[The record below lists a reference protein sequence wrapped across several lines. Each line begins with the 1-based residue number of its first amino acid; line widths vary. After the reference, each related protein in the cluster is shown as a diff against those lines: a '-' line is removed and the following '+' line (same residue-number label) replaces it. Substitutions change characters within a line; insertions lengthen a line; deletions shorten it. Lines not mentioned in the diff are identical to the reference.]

1 MGPHFVI
8 LLAAL
13 QQQPQ
18 DTLRTTYGNP
28 ATRALVVRA
37 AERHAARDSAVADYR
52 AKIRYRLTVALGKR
66 RWGRPATAAVE
77 EQDATVAWQR
87 PNDLRV
93 DVIGRRFRSR
103 SERLQLSSTFDRPW
117 FVPRGL
123 GDSIRI
129 FSDDFPATGALHPL
143 GAGAARAY
151 HYDLVD
157 SVALQVPGAAR
168 LKLYAVQVIPK
179 TVGPALVA
187 GRLWLDAATA
197 EVVRFTFRYV
207 GTGLWARPDD
217 EDGRDSVSTRRLNNF
232 INRIVTLDVDLEYG
246 LQDGV
251 HWMPFRQSI
260 AGTIRIPII
269 TDVVI
274 PFQAIT
280 TFDDYEINTGR
291 PVAFELPLP
300 DSADRAMREAM
311 RDSLREERREGR
323 ADSLRGWTYADRWPG
338 GRFEVHRPSNDS
350 LGRYTDW
357 TDSLVIDNDPES
369 EARVRE
375 AQASLAALAE
385 ELPDPLTG
393 RRAFGIA
400 YENLGDA
407 LQYNRV
413 QGISFG
419 AGFRVRVPGSS
430 FTDLFG
436 TARYG
441 VSDKRATGRLA
452 IVRDAP
458 GGRLAL
464 SGYRDLADADPFS
477 PGRSLANSVNA
488 LFTAHDYGDYHL
500 ATGGSLGMV
509 TAVGVALDLT
519 ASLRAERQRS
529 VVREATSAV
538 NDLLGGD
545 GLFPANMSI
554 ADGDYAVASVRLAK
568 LAGFRWT
575 LAAEGMAGEGD
586 AGGRAYGE
594 ARYTR
599 GGARGLT
606 LRMKAGIA
614 SPDAPPQLRFRLG
627 GMHTVRGFEYASL
640 TGESF
645 WAAQLDVSPL
655 RGTIRPVVFGDVGGI
670 GGGRDGLDGRALVGG
685 GVGVS
690 VYSPLLRTT
699 LFRLDLSHPI
709 SPSEGG
715 EWRFDLVFSPVR

>member
-1 MGPHFVI
+1 MGSHVVI
-8 LLAAL
+8 LLAVL
-13 QQQPQ
+13 QQQTH
-18 DTLRTTYGNP
+18 DTLRTAYGSP

-52 AKIRYRLTVALGKR
+52 ARIRYRLTVSLGKR

-93 DVIGRRFRSR
+93 DVIGRRFRTR
-103 SERLQLSSTFDRPW
+103 SDRLQLSSAFDRPW

-123 GDSIRI
+123 ADSIRI
-129 FSDDFPATGALHPL
+129 FSDEFPATGALHPL
-143 GAGAARAY
+143 GVGAERAY

-168 LKLYAVQVIPK
+168 LKLYAVQVIPRA
-179 TVGPALVA
+179 VGPALVA
-187 GRLWLDAATA
+187 GRLWLEAATA

-207 GTGLWARPDD
+207 GTGLWARPA
-217 EDGRDSVSTRRLNNF
+217 EDGRDSVSTRRVNAL
-232 INRIVTLDVDLEYG
+232 INRIVTLDIDLEYG

-260 AGTIRIPII
+260 AGTVRIPII

-274 PFQAIT
+274 PFQAVT

-291 PVAFELPLP
+291 PVVFALSLP
-300 DSADRAMREAM
+300 DSADRAAREDR
-311 RDSLREERREGR
+311 RDSLRAERREGR
-323 ADSLRGWTYADRWPG
+323 ADSLREWTYADRWPG
-338 GRFEVHRPSNDS
+338 GRFEVHRPSDDS
-350 LGRYTDW
+350 LSRYNAW
-357 TDSLVIDNDPES
+357 TDSLEIDNDPES
-369 EARVRE
+369 EARIRE

-393 RRAFGIA
+393 RRPLGFA
-400 YENLGDA
+400 YENLADA

-413 QGISFG
+413 QGMSVGVG
-419 AGFRVRVPGSS
+419 ARVRVPGSA
-430 FTDLFG
+430 FTDLFA

-452 IVRDAP
+452 VVRDAP
-458 GGRLAL
+458 GGRMAL
-464 SGYRDLADADPFS
+464 SAYRDLAEPDPFS
-477 PGRSLANSVNA
+477 AGRTLANSVNA
-488 LFTAHDYGDYHL
+488 LFTAHDYGDYYL
-500 ATGGSLGMV
+500 ATGSSLGVV

-529 VVREATSAV
+529 VAREAKSAV
-538 NDLLGGD
+538 NDWLGGD
-545 GLFPANMSI
+545 GLFPANPPI
-554 ADGDYAVASVRLAK
+554 AEGDYALASVRIAK
-568 LAGFRWT
+568 LAGLRWMMT
-575 LAAEGMAGEGD
+575 AEGMAGEGD
-586 AGGRAYGE
+586 LGGRAYGE
-594 ARYTR
+594 ARYAR

-640 TGESF
+640 SAESF
-645 WAAQLDVSPL
+645 WAAQLDISPS
-655 RGTIRPVVFGDVGGI
+655 RGTIRPVLFGDIGGVGRAREGMDERVLAGGGI
-670 GGGRDGLDGRALVGG
+670 
-685 GVGVS
+685 GVS

-699 LFRLDLSHPI
+699 LIRLDLSHPI

-715 EWRFDLVFSPVR
+715 EWRFDLVFAPVR